1 MNQSRRDR
9 KRARRA
15 TETPAVDSIIEAYR
29 ATEAGH
35 TDVDQIVTPTEADE
49 IIAQMEAVD
58 DDYDLAAPEE
68 FQSRVGMIGSV
79 GYSDLPL
86 KRAFRKR
93 SYILDDGFDV
103 AVKGADAVENDI
115 YIEATSNRLV
125 ILTGELAR
133 AAKAESGAGNV
144 VGPGLVGTRSLP
156 SSQPA
161 LTSNAST
168 FHSPSKLHGT
178 TGYPELQGSESAP
191 VKVDRTLNQRRMLAV
206 AGLDLESVVEQ
217 ERILV

>member
-1 MNQSRRDR
+1 MNQARRDR

-35 TDVDQIVTPTEADE
+35 TDVDQAVTPTEADE
-49 IIAQMEAVD
+49 IIAQMEAVG

-68 FQSRVGMIGSV
+68 FHADHHDCLTTGA
-79 GYSDLPL
+79 PL
-86 KRAFRKR
+86 RLFRKR

-103 AVKGADAVENDI
+103 AVKGTDAVENDI

-144 VGPGLVGTRSLP
+144 VGPGLAGTRSLP

-161 LTSNAST
+161 LTSNAGT
-168 FHSPSKLHGT
+168 FHSPSKLRGQ
-178 TGYPELQGSESAP
+178 TGYPELQENAAP

-206 AGLDLESVVEQ
+206 AGLDLEAVVEQ
-217 ERILV
+217 ERIPV